1 MRLRF
6 AAAVGICLS
15 GCGPST
21 PVAPTAPVY
30 GVVTLDGKP
39 VEHAV
44 VTFLPTDG
52 TGGFGGAATTDA
64 AGRYVV
70 RTPVKTSGLTGQRV
84 VLTGGLPP
92 GRYRVQ
98 VSRRLHPDGTPLRP
112 DETPIESPA
121 VETIAGIFSDAAAT
135 TLTADIPAEGG
146 TFDWRVTSAKAR
158 R

>member
-1 MRLRF
+1 MF
-6 AAAVGICLS
+6 MCLA

-21 PVAPTAPVY
+21 PVAPTAPVS
-30 GVVTLDGKP
+30 GVVTLDGTP

-44 VTFLPTDG
+44 ITFIPIDG
-52 TGGFGGAATTDA
+52 TGGFGAAATTDA

-98 VSRRLHPDGTPLRP
+98 VSRRLHPDGSPLRP

-121 VETIAGIFSDAAAT
+121 VETIARTFSDATAT
-135 TLTADIPAEGG
+135 TLVAEVPAAGG
-146 TFDWRVTSAKAR
+146 MFDWRVTGVKAR